1 VIIVVVVDYLSSQ
14 EKCEVRGKRGEV
26 RGKSS
31 REARDMSSVYF
42 FLFLENKKKQKRAH
56 LAKELC
62 RLCVSWSLTK
72 PNN

>member
-42 FLFLENKKKQKRAH
+42 FLFLENKKNKNGHTLPKSYVVF
-56 LAKELC
+56 
-62 RLCVSWSLTK
+62 VSLGL
-72 PNN
+72 